1 MSIRPNKTIAL
12 LTVTKKWKWPKWW
25 TSLIS
30 GEVNCGISIQWES
43 IQPLKGMKWY
53 LLWCGWILQIVVVV
67 QSLSHVLPNKLQ
79 NARLPCLSLSFRVCS
94 NSCPLNWWYYL
105 TLSYSA
111 DPFYFFLQ
119 FFGESGSFPMS
130 QPLASGGQSTGPSAS
145 ASVLLVS
152 IYSRLISFRIDW
164 FDLLAAWSK
173 SESHSV
179 ISDYI
184 VRGILWPQNTGVGSH
199 SLLQGIFPTL
209 GSNPDLWHCRWTL
222 YLLNHQGSPACCP
235 RNSQESS
242 LAPLS
247 KNISSSV
254 LSLLYGL
261 TLTSEHHYL
270 KNHFSD
276 YTNNVGHV
284 ISLLFNML
292 SRFVIVFLQRT
303 NHLFIS
309 WLQTPSAVIF
319 KPKKIKSVTVST
331 FSSCI
336 CHEFIG
342 LETMILVF

>member
-1 MSIRPNKTIAL
+1 MLGFCLYASFVLLSQSIVSNSLRPYGPQHARPPYPSPAPRVHPNPCLQCLPEFAQIHVHWVSDA
-12 LTVTKKWKWPKWW
+12 
-25 TSLIS
+25 
-30 GEVNCGISIQWES
+30 
-43 IQPLKGMKWY
+43 IQPSHP
-53 LLWCGWILQIVVVV
+53 LLPF
-67 QSLSHVLPNKLQ
+67 SLPSIF
-79 NARLPCLSLSFRVCS
+79 A
-94 NSCPLNWWYYL
+94 
-105 TLSYSA
+105 A
-111 DPFYFFLQ
+111 
-119 FFGESGSFPMS
+119 SGSFPMS
-130 QPLASGGQSTGPSAS
+130 WLFTSSGRSIDTSVS
-145 ASVLLVS
+145 ASVLPMS

-284 ISLLFNML
+284 MSLLFNML

-303 NHLFIS
+303 NHLFISAIS